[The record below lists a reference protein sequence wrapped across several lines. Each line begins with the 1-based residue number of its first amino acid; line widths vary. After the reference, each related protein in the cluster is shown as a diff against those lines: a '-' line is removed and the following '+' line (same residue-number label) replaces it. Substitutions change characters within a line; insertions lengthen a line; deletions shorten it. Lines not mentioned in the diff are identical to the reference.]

1 MRIPKLCGPA
11 ACTLAA
17 ALLALPAPA
26 AAEFRLFGKKKVER
40 IQVVPPVANAFEP
53 PARPPRPVPPAA
65 GRAAC
70 VDVRR
75 VAAAQVFG
83 DASVELT
90 LQGGRR
96 WRLYFEQAC
105 PALSFY
111 DGFYYRRAEQGRLC
125 AGRDAIIA
133 RSGGECAIASIMPVK
148 PLKRSRRKR

>member
-1 MRIPKLCGPA
+1 M
-11 ACTLAA
+11 
-17 ALLALPAPA
+17 ALLTLPAPA
-26 AAEFRLFGKKKVER
+26 AAGLWPFGKKKVER
-40 IQVVPPVANAFEP
+40 IKV
-53 PARPPRPVPPAA
+53 VPPAA
-65 GRAAC
+65 QPAAPAEQPVRPAPPASGRAAC

-90 LQGGRR
+90 LQGGKR
-96 WRLYFEQAC
+96 WRMYFAQAC

-133 RSGGECAIASIMPVK
+133 RSGGECAIASIVPIK
-148 PLKRSRRKR
+148 ALKRPRRQR